1 MTVIKQG
8 APNKIRQ
15 FWLVFYL
22 TVVIF
27 PILLTSFIKSP
38 AENELGY
45 KMASIISRQILIP
58 NEINYT
64 EIFFLPPES
73 TKPFNHTKNEFTRGL
88 RNFHLQR
95 LPFVECFTRMR
106 NIMCTLLVFIRLTHE
121 SL

>member
-58 NEINYT
+58 NEINYP
-64 EIFFLPPES
+64 EIFFSPS
-73 TKPFNHTKNEFTRGL
+73 RIDKTFQSYKK
-88 RNFHLQR
+88 
-95 LPFVECFTRMR
+95 
-106 NIMCTLLVFIRLTHE
+106 
-121 SL
+121 